1 MTESG
6 YTVPTGNWSRNP
18 DVVRRS
24 VAGEVL
30 LIPVKG
36 RMADLR
42 KIYVLDAV
50 SDHIWGLL
58 DGSRSV
64 GDLRDE
70 VCAEFEVDPPI
81 AEKDAVELI
90 ERLAAADLARR
101 T

>member
-1 MTESG
+1 M
-6 YTVPTGNWSRNP
+6 PTGNWSRNP
-18 DVVRRS
+18 DVVRRV

-50 SDHIWGLL
+50 SDNIWGML
-58 DGSRSV
+58 DGTRSV
-64 GDLRDE
+64 GDLRDA
-70 VCAEFEVDPPI
+70 VCAEFEVDPQT
-81 AEKDAVELI
+81 AEKDAVDFI